1 MIGWL
6 LDRISRLP
14 QPVLRAASVVLGD
27 LWFFALR
34 IRRQVALDNVARSSM
49 DPGAND
55 GRRRMVRRS
64 CRHLVLNVLELPR
77 WVSADVSRFDG
88 SVRVDGGEHLRAA
101 HAEGRGVVVV
111 TAHLGNWELLG
122 AAARRLGL
130 PASLVVRPLAGSRA
144 QRWIAEQRRRSGV
157 RVIEEGCGQMSA
169 MCRSLR
175 GGELVGLTVDQRPRL
190 GGVPVTFLGQPTRV
204 TRTAA
209 SLALRTGAPLVVV
222 TVHRE
227 AGGHRV
233 VIGRPLPV
241 RRDGRPVREQSADL
255 ARTYAGHIERAIA
268 AHPDQWLWHHR
279 RFAAIPGAA

>member
-1 MIGWL
+1 VISWL

-14 QPVLRAASVVLGD
+14 QPVLRTAAGALGD

-49 DPGAND
+49 DPGEGD
-55 GRRRMVRRS
+55 GRRRLVRRS
-64 CRHLVLNVLELPR
+64 CRNLVMNVLELPR
-77 WVSADVSRFDG
+77 WVAAEPSHFDR
-88 SVRVDGGEHLRAA
+88 SVRVQGGEHLREA
-101 HAEGRGVVVV
+101 HALGRGVVVV

-122 AAARRLGL
+122 AAARRLDL
-130 PASLVVRPLAGSRA
+130 PTCLVVRPLAGSRA

-157 RVIEEGCGQMSA
+157 RVIEEGCGQLSA
-169 MCRSLR
+169 MGRALR
-175 GGELVGLTVDQRPRL
+175 RGEIVGLTVDQRPRL
-190 GGVPVTFLGQPTRV
+190 GGVDATFLGQPTRI

-227 AGGHRV
+227 GPGHRV
-233 VIGRPLPV
+233 VVDPPLPV
-241 RRDGRPVREQSADL
+241 RRDSRPVREQSAEL

-279 RFAAIPGAA
+279 RFAASPGAA